1 MNVEMKHLFHL
12 SLPTHRDR
20 LSNLSAYEVL
30 KQEILSA
37 KKETER
43 VLCEEERERLQDQL
57 QIELKMT
64 SRTQMVSPIA
74 EPPEKGVKKI

>member
-37 KKETER
+37 CGTLSQGDCLSPVKAFTQ
-43 VLCEEERERLQDQL
+43 VLNRAASLH
-57 QIELKMT
+57 M
-64 SRTQMVSPIA
+64 
-74 EPPEKGVKKI
+74 